1 MNAPIALFLFNRVNH
16 AKLTIDALSACQEAS
31 SSSLFVFCDGPK
43 LNSTESDLQA
53 INEIRTFASQINGFK
68 SVELVLHQNNLG
80 LSNSIIYG
88 INKVLE
94 LNETVIVIEDDVLV
108 GKDFL
113 MFMNA
118 ALNKYLNVANVAGI
132 SGYSFP
138 IRINDPFFTRTGSC
152 WGWATYKKVWQGFIK
167 QKNELHVDF
176 ITSEEKQLFNVY
188 DKLYETMF
196 IQNKQAMIQSWAVD
210 FYLYYFLN
218 KLYFL
223 MPGKNLVNN
232 IGFDGSGA
240 HKKNGNFLTNNNPI
254 SNILHIELPNII
266 EEKPLIR
273 KKIIQLYRDG
283 LTKPTKLKRIL
294 NKFKRL
300 LKLK

>member
-16 AKLTIDALSACQEAS
+16 AKLTIDALCACPEAS
-31 SSSLFVFCDGPK
+31 ASHLFVFCDGPK
-43 LNSTESDLQA
+43 LKSSESDLQA
-53 INEIRTFASQINGFK
+53 INEVKTFANQISGFNA
-68 SVELVLHQNNLG
+68 VEVVHHQSNLG

-88 INKVLE
+88 ISKVLE
-94 LNETVIVIEDDVLV
+94 ANETVIVLEDDILV

-113 MFMNA
+113 TFMNA

-138 IRINDPFFTRTGSC
+138 IKINDPFFTRTGSC
-152 WGWATYKKVWQGFIK
+152 WGWATYKRVWQHFIQ
-167 QKNELHVDF
+167 QKMELHTDL

-232 IGFDGSGA
+232 IGFDGTGA

-254 SNILHIELPNII
+254 TNILPIELPDSI

-273 KKIIQLYRDG
+273 KKIIQLYRQG
-283 LTKPTKLKRIL
+283 LTKPTKLKKIL

-300 LKLK
+300 LKLI